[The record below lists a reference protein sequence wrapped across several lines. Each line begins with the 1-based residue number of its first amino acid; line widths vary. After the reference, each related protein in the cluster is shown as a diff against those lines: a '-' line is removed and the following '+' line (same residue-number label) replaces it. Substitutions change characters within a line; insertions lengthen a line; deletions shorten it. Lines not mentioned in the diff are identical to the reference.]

1 METKREK
8 NNNMKRINI
17 LAVAFA
23 VLAAGSIA
31 RAEEIKIDFDGK
43 QSSPLFAQLAAQAPS
58 LHSAADD
65 TIIPVRVAPDFT
77 QSQVLNMDKSIGSA
91 IEYVNAHGQGAY
103 LAEGFACLRQNG
115 TPEQKFAFVYQPA
128 GTTYSLPANCV
139 MQNKGVC
146 TWIFDTVCKTVT
158 YMACAIMAD
167 GSEECHKEAREDC
180 STVKKCLF
188 PEE

>member
-1 METKREK
+1 
-8 NNNMKRINI
+8 MKGINI
-17 LAVAFA
+17 LTVAFA

-31 RAEEIKIDFDGK
+31 RAEEVNIDFDGK
-43 QSSPLFAQLAAQAPS
+43 QGSPLFAQFAVQEPYIPGPGEGAVMPARTAPE
-58 LHSAADD
+58 
-65 TIIPVRVAPDFT
+65 FT
-77 QSQVLNMDKSIGSA
+77 RRQVLEMDKSIGSA
-91 IEYVNAHGQGAY
+91 IDYVNAHGQGAY
-103 LAEGFACLRQNG
+103 LAQGFTCLRQNG
-115 TPEQKFAFVYQPA
+115 TPEQKYLFVYQAA

-167 GSEECHKEAREDC
+167 GSKECHEEAREDC
-180 STVKKCLF
+180 SVVKKCLF